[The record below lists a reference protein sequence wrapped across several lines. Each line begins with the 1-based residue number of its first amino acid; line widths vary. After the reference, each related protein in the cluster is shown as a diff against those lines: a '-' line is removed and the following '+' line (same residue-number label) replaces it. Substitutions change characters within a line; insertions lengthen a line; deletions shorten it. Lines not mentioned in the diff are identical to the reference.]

1 MPRPPHAALPFG
13 GELECGFE
21 SELRRKRLIGITQHV
36 QVVMP
41 RPWGWFSLWPRLA
54 LASGH
59 QELLIEQQL
68 GYKQALAKT
77 SSLVLTHVTPA
88 RPATPRAHLGLRVT
102 VTERSETASG
112 PGAAGPGGGDT
123 GTEVTVCVS
132 ESESEAHAPS

>member
-1 MPRPPHAALPFG
+1 MPRP
-13 GELECGFE
+13 
-21 SELRRKRLIGITQHV
+21 S
-36 QVVMP
+36 
-41 RPWGWFSLWPRLA
+41 GWFSLWPRLA

-88 RPATPRAHLGLRVT
+88 RPASSVLSATPHVGLRVRVT

-112 PGAAGPGGGDT
+112 PVCTPSAAGPGGGDT

-132 ESESEAHAPS
+132 ESDSEAHAPSPS